1 MKYKCIQQSPLKRFS
16 AGNACQ
22 HQGGRC
28 MMLRPGTKRTSPCLC
43 TCKADEL
50 AQVEGLE
57 LAQPEQAG
65 GVDEADKEFALHAVR
80 ALQQILSMLAH
91 EILDSLQF
99 IQSTMSPHFFTG
111 AHADSTR
118 LCCQAERHTICEAN
132 TRVPWFIKRAG
143 KQTCTKHLALL
154 GSTRQQGAHLSEAWL
169 DSVVLLLDEGSQL
182 RVVDVH
188 MIEVHNQGC

>member
-1 MKYKCIQQSPLKRFS
+1 
-16 AGNACQ
+16 
-22 HQGGRC
+22 
-28 MMLRPGTKRTSPCLC
+28 MLRPGNKRTRLCLC
-43 TCKADEL
+43 TCKADKL
-50 AQVEGLE
+50 AQVKGLE

-80 ALQQILSMLAH
+80 ALQQILSMLTH
-91 EILDSLQF
+91 EILDCLQF
-99 IQSTMSPHFFTG
+99 TQNTISPPHVLSS

-118 LCCQAERHTICEAN
+118 LRCQAKRPTMSEAH
-132 TRVPWFIKRAG
+132 TRVPWLIKRAG

-154 GSTRQQGAHLSEAWL
+154 GSTRLQGAHLSEAWL

>member
-1 MKYKCIQQSPLKRFS
+1 
-16 AGNACQ
+16 
-22 HQGGRC
+22 
-28 MMLRPGTKRTSPCLC
+28 MLRPENKRTGLCLC

-50 AQVEGLE
+50 AQVDGLE

-91 EILDSLQF
+91 EILDCLQF
-99 IQSTMSPHFFTG
+99 IQSSMSPHVFRG

-132 TRVPWFIKRAG
+132 TRVPWLIKRAG
-143 KQTCTKHLALL
+143 KQNRMKHLALL
-154 GSTRQQGAHLSEAWL
+154 GST
-169 DSVVLLLDEGSQL
+169 DSRVHTFLRPGSTL
-182 RVVDVH
+182 
-188 MIEVHNQGC
+188 

>member
-1 MKYKCIQQSPLKRFS
+1 
-16 AGNACQ
+16 
-22 HQGGRC
+22 
-28 MMLRPGTKRTSPCLC
+28 MLRPGNKRTRLCLC

-65 GVDEADKEFALHAVR
+65 GVDEANKEFALHAVR
-80 ALQQILSMLAH
+80 ALQQILGMLAH
-91 EILDSLQF
+91 EILDCLQS
-99 IQSTMSPHFFTG
+99 IQSSMSPHVFRG

-132 TRVPWFIKRAG
+132 TRVPCLIKRADEQ
-143 KQTCTKHLALL
+143 KCTKHVALL
-154 GSTRQQGAHLSEAWL
+154 ISTTKQAAHLSEAWL

-188 MIEVHNQGC
+188 VIEVHNQGC